1 MDIKYIIRKFGYKL
15 IDMTTTA
22 TIKDLKEWEE
32 IITDRVKKSGGS
44 YCDRI
49 EKALL
54 ENYDNVKKA
63 DGCLVIRL
71 SNGTYK
77 SVWDYV

>member
-1 MDIKYIIRKFGYKL
+1 MK
-15 IDMTTTA
+15 TTA
-22 TIKDLKEWEE
+22 TIKDLKEWEK
-32 IITDRVKKSGGS
+32 IITDRVEKSGGS
-44 YCDRI
+44 YCDRL
-49 EKALL
+49 EKALI
-54 ENYDNVKKA
+54 ETHDNVINV